1 MPDKTTV
8 TVRVRKNCTTDQVY
22 QAVVMK
28 VGMDSITA
36 SYFALFEVI
45 NHSFGECEIFYF
57 IVLVFFHVLT
67 LALTLMA

>member
-1 MPDKTTV
+1 MCERTSASNLTV
-8 TVRVRKNCTTDQVY
+8 CVCVF

-45 NHSFGECEIFYF
+45 NHTFGKCNFRAF
-57 IVLVFFHVLT
+57 
-67 LALTLMA
+67 A